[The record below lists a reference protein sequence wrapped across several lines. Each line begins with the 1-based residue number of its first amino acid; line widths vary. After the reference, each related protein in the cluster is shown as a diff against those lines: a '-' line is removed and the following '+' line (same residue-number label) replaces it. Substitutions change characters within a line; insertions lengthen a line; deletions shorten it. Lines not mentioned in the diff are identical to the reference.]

1 MTDLPTGMAPVFFGW
16 NVWTLYQTT
25 KPDESVL
32 AKIWHLGIAEDQ
44 MARLWVENQIEDN
57 APGANVSDPVNPDVE
72 HLRGDEVQML
82 PGRPSLAIAAA
93 REKAGFADPQHL
105 GTDDAPG
112 APIERT
118 VRFYNRG
125 KATVMP
131 WPHDKNFLVDVVY
144 QPSASNVL
152 TNGPAPKTAA
162 EALSKAG
169 DSLLVG
175 LEIAGVGIG
184 LLLILQLTRK

>member
-1 MTDLPTGMAPVFFGW
+1 MSDVPAGMAPVFFGW

-32 AKIWHLGIAEDQ
+32 AKIWHLGIPEDQ
-44 MARLWVENQIEDN
+44 MARLWVENQVEDN
-57 APGANVSDPVNPDVE
+57 APGANVSDPLNPDVE
-72 HLRGDEVQML
+72 HLRGNEVQML

-93 REKAGFADPQHL
+93 RESAGLGGEQHL
-105 GTDDAPG
+105 GADDAPG
-112 APIERT
+112 TPIERT

-131 WPHDKNFLVDVVY
+131 WPHDKNFLVDVVW
-144 QPSASNVL
+144 QPSASNML
-152 TNGPAPKTAA
+152 TNGPAPKTTDV
-162 EALSKAG
+162 ALGKVG
-169 DSLLVG
+169 DSLMTG

-184 LLLILQLTRK
+184 LLLLLQLTRK